1 MAQAHRDIGDT
12 HMMLWSEEVTPGV
25 TKITLSG
32 RMDIAGVQEIDLPF
46 NVLIGAQRA
55 LIIDLSEVA
64 FIASMG
70 LRTLLKGASAVA
82 AKGGKIA
89 LWRPIPEVAN
99 VLEIS
104 GISALVPIVE
114 ELEAAI
120 RAVSVE

>member
-1 MAQAHRDIGDT
+1 
-12 HMMLWSEEVTPGV
+12 
-25 TKITLSG
+25 
-32 RMDIAGVQEIDLPF
+32 VQEIDLPF

-82 AKGGKIA
+82 AKGGNIA